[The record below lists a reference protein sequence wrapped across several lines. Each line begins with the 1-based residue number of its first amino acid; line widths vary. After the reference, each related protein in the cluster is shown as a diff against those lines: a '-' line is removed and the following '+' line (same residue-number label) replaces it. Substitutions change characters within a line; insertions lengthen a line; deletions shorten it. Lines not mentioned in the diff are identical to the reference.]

1 MASAGGCKKKTGN
14 SRSRSPRSPVV
25 LRRAMLHSSLCFLVC
40 LLAGLAAPSDWPAAA
55 GAAVFLRTLRA
66 NNVIFSPSCNRP
78 QKPQEAPAEKHAA
91 PPTARLLRSTG
102 VVHRH
107 LLMKQ
112 GDDDFSMQISMRREQ
127 QRNVALRHIEDHRI
141 AGVVLFGASPTSTTS
156 ASSTTSG
163 HQINLDKFILKRT
176 FGAWPV
182 ATVSAYERK
191 VMVQGPL
198 CINTSSS
205 SVITRGWFD
214 MDMDMA
220 AGGERRA
227 AADRPPPET
236 LMEVGGFAFSS
247 WMLWDPHRWDRF
259 PLSDPDAS
267 QVSHCPVPGK
277 RSLTLCSLQLCHW

>member
-1 MASAGGCKKKTGN
+1 M
-14 SRSRSPRSPVV
+14 
-25 LRRAMLHSSLCFLVC
+25 
-40 LLAGLAAPSDWPAAA
+40 
-55 GAAVFLRTLRA
+55 
-66 NNVIFSPSCNRP
+66 
-78 QKPQEAPAEKHAA
+78 
-91 PPTARLLRSTG
+91 
-102 VVHRH
+102 
-107 LLMKQ
+107 
-112 GDDDFSMQISMRREQ
+112 
-127 QRNVALRHIEDHRI
+127 
-141 AGVVLFGASPTSTTS
+141 
-156 ASSTTSG
+156 
-163 HQINLDKFILKRT
+163 
-176 FGAWPV
+176 

-277 RSLTLCSLQLCHW
+277 RSPDFVSGKTVNCTKSGDPHSQCPPIIAPSHSIYSCHVVVIN